1 MNNVF
6 DGSWFVKLA
15 LVMWLVSSVFVVFLL
30 GQIDGIVHG
39 RLYDF
44 GLSFSYDWAVP
55 YWTSLRL
62 IYVCL
67 AFPAFL
73 TVGIFVFGFW
83 SYLRGGRVVVRR
95 VEEGV
100 AEQVKVSERV
110 ARGSM
115 LFVCS
120 KCGKRFSRPILM
132 LDFSGGK
139 TRLVNVCPFCGAKL
153 GENGDEVGREF
164 EVRFG
169 EEEVV
174 RDEK

>member
-6 DGSWFVKLA
+6 DGSWFVKLV
-15 LVMWLVSSVFVVFLL
+15 LVMWLVGSVFVVVLL
-30 GQIDGIVHG
+30 GRIDGIVHG

-55 YWTSLRL
+55 YWTTLRL

-95 VEEGV
+95 VEK
-100 AEQVKVSERV
+100 AKVSERV

-115 LFVCS
+115 LFACS
-120 KCGKRFSRPILM
+120 RCGKRFSRPILM

-139 TRLVNVCPFCGAKL
+139 TRLVNVCPFCGARL
-153 GENGDEVGREF
+153 GENGGEVEF
-164 EVRFG
+164 EVGFS

>member
-6 DGSWFVKLA
+6 DGSWFMKLA
-15 LVMWLVSSVFVVFLL
+15 LVIWLVSSVFVVFLL
-30 GQIDGIVHG
+30 GQIDGIVHS

-83 SYLRGGRVVVRR
+83 SYLRGGRVVVSR
-95 VEEGV
+95 VEKGAV
-100 AEQVKVSERV
+100 EQAKVSGGV

-115 LFVCS
+115 LFACS

-139 TRLVNVCPFCGAKL
+139 TRLVNVCPFCGARL
-153 GENGDEVGREF
+153 GENNREAEF
-164 EVRFG
+164 EVGFG

-174 RDEK
+174 RDRK

>member
-1 MNNVF
+1 MNVNNVF
-6 DGSWFVKLA
+6 DHSWFTKLA
-15 LVMWLVSSVFVVFLL
+15 LVMWLVSSVFVAVLL

-95 VEEGV
+95 VEK
-100 AEQVKVSERV
+100 AKVSERV

-115 LFVCS
+115 LFACS

-139 TRLVNVCPFCGAKL
+139 TRLVNVCPFCGARL
-153 GENGDEVGREF
+153 GENGSETGREF

-174 RDEK
+174 RDKK

>member
-6 DGSWFVKLA
+6 NHSWFVKLA
-15 LVMWLVSSVFVVFLL
+15 LVMWLVSSVFVVILL

-95 VEEGV
+95 VEK
-100 AEQVKVSERV
+100 AKVSERV

-115 LFVCS
+115 LFACS

-153 GENGDEVGREF
+153 GENGSETGREF

>member
-30 GQIDGIVHG
+30 GRIDGIVHG

-95 VEEGV
+95 VEKRTV
-100 AEQVKVSERV
+100 KQAKVSGDV
-110 ARGSM
+110 VRGSM
-115 LFVCS
+115 LFACS
-120 KCGKRFSRPILM
+120 RCGKRFSRPILM
-132 LDFSGGK
+132 LDFSGGRA
-139 TRLVNVCPFCGAKL
+139 RLVNVCPFCGARL
-153 GENGDEVGREF
+153 GENGGEVEF
-164 EVRFG
+164 EVGFG